1 MLARRRNK
9 LLKFVA
15 RRLAV
20 GLVSL
25 VVFSFVMFWLVES
38 LIPGDYFSMSRLT
51 MTEAEVAALRE
62 AFGVDRP
69 IPVRWWRWIN
79 SFVDGGLGQT
89 TTGARVGTLLG
100 PVIAST
106 VFVFV
111 TGLVIAYVVGQ
122 WLGRSTGWR
131 RGLRSDGITLA
142 GISLSTLFPPFVGFV
157 LTVVLA
163 LRLRRWR
170 AAVFEEQ
177 RREMWLDAP
186 LSQGQ
191 YLNRMTVGVAL
202 GMVCA
207 ALIGAVWWRLRR
219 NRITPGAQFLV
230 ALLVVVG
237 FWQAIG
243 ITPFALDLL
252 FEASLPLLAFVVLG
266 FGEFMLIMQAGMVG
280 QLNEDYVGT
289 ARAKGL
295 RERTIRDRHASKNA
309 SLALVARLAVSVP
322 YLMTGLVIIERAVSW
337 PGIGTMLFSAIE
349 RQDLPTVISLLMVI
363 GILTM
368 LTRLVLE
375 IITYTLD
382 PRIAHPVGVQT

>member
-1 MLARRRNK
+1 VSGSDPVDNLELARSTATDMLAHRRNE

-15 RRLAV
+15 RRLSV

-79 SFVDGGLGQT
+79 SFFEGGLGQT
-89 TTGARVGTLLG
+89 TTGASVGTMLG
-100 PVIAST
+100 PVVGST

-131 RGLRSDGITLA
+131 GGARSDGITLA

-157 LTVVLA
+157 LTAVLA

-170 AAVFEEQ
+170 AAVFEDQ
-177 RREMWLDAP
+177 RRQMWLDAP
-186 LSQGQ
+186 LSQSQ
-191 YLNRMTVGVAL
+191 YLNRMTVGVVL
-202 GMVCA
+202 GMVLA
-207 ALIGAVWWRLRR
+207 AVIGAVWWRLRR
-219 NRITPGAQFLV
+219 KRITPGPQFLIALGVMV
-230 ALLVVVG
+230 A

-243 ITPFALDLL
+243 ITRFALDLL

-295 RERTIRDRHASKNA
+295 RERTIRDRHASRTLRWR
-309 SLALVARLAVSVP
+309 SSPDWRF
-322 YLMTGLVIIERAVSW
+322 R
-337 PGIGTMLFSAIE
+337 F
-349 RQDLPTVISLLMVI
+349 PT
-363 GILTM
+363 
-368 LTRLVLE
+368 
-375 IITYTLD
+375 
-382 PRIAHPVGVQT
+382 